1 MEAGGTGD
9 LQGEEVQHSF
19 AGHSSATGMKKQLDQ
34 DCVTCKWP

>member
-19 AGHSSATGMKKQLDQ
+19 GHSSATGMKKQLDQ